1 MAFMDDLL
9 LQRYSRHILLDGIGV
24 EGQNRIC
31 AARAAVVGAG
41 GLGCPAALY
50 LAAAGVGE
58 ITVYDDDRA
67 DLTNL
72 QRQILYADKNI
83 GMQKAAAAKT
93 ALESANPNCKITA
106 KNERFC
112 AASSAAFNVVLDC
125 SDNYETRHIIN
136 RACAR
141 QKTPLVFG
149 AASGFHGQ
157 TAVFDFRR
165 AGSPCYQCLFSEKDE
180 APETP
185 CALFGVFAP
194 LAGIVGCLQAAA
206 ALKII
211 AMPENNAAGKLL
223 LIEAETMEFREVRL
237 AQDPA
242 CPVCAG
248 RQNK

>member
-1 MAFMDDLL
+1 MDDLL
-9 LQRYSRHILLDGIGV
+9 LQRYSRHILLDEIGV
-24 EGQNRIC
+24 DGQNRI
-31 AARAAVVGAG
+31 RAAKALIVGAG

-58 ITVYDDDRA
+58 IVIYDDDET

-83 GMQKAAAAKT
+83 GMPKADSAKT
-93 ALESANPNCKITA
+93 ALEIVNPNCKITA
-106 KNERFC
+106 KRKRFS
-112 AASSAAFNVVLDC
+112 AGDSAAFDAALDC
-125 SDNYETRHIIN
+125 SDNYETRHLLN
-136 RACAR
+136 RACAQ
-141 QKTPLVFG
+141 QKTPLIFG

-165 AGSPCYQCLFSEKDE
+165 TDSPCYQCLFSESDE
-180 APETP
+180 APAEP

-211 AMPENNAAGKLL
+211 AMPEHRADGKLL
-223 LIEAETMEFREVRL
+223 LIEAKTMEFREIIL
-237 AQDPA
+237 ARDPA
-242 CPVCAG
+242 CPVCA
-248 RQNK
+248 RKQNA

>member
-1 MAFMDDLL
+1 MDDLL
-9 LQRYSRHILLDGIGV
+9 LQRYSRHILLDAIGV
-24 EGQNRIC
+24 AGQNRIC
-31 AARAAVVGAG
+31 AANVAVVGAG

-50 LAAAGVGE
+50 LAAAGVGNLT
-58 ITVYDDDRA
+58 IYDNDRA

-83 GMQKAAAAKT
+83 GMQKATAAKT
-93 ALESANPNCKITA
+93 ALNLTNPNCAITA
-106 KNERFC
+106 KCERF
-112 AASSAAFNVVLDC
+112 APETSAAYDVVLDC
-125 SDNYETRHIIN
+125 SDNYETRHAVN

-141 QKTPLVFG
+141 HKTPLVFG

-165 AGSPCYQCLFSEKDE
+165 ADSPCYQCLFSEEDE
-180 APETP
+180 APDTP

-194 LAGIVGCLQAAA
+194 LAGMVGCLQAAA

-211 AMPENNAAGKLL
+211 AMPKHAAAGKLL

-237 AQDPA
+237 TQDPA

-248 RQNK
+248 GQKQ